1 MPEKLRTPSPR
12 ILLDENVD
20 RLLKSHFHSDFEV
33 VTVPEKGWVGL
44 GGGEVLRRAD
54 EQFDVLVTM
63 DQNLPY
69 QQNLPAFEVA
79 VVVLKAPSNA
89 FSDVVKLMPKGTSRF
104 AMRKRG
110 KQPSWPHNP
119 RS

>member
-1 MPEKLRTPSPR
+1 MPEQSRDPTVR

-33 VTVPEKGWVGL
+33 VTVPEHGWAGL
-44 GGGEVLRRAD
+44 SDGEVLRRAD

-69 QQNLPAFEVA
+69 QQNLPAYEVA

-89 FSDVVKLMPKGTSRF
+89 FPDVVELMPRVNEQVRDVKEGEATVV
-104 AMRKRG
+104 AA
-110 KQPSWPHNP
+110 
-119 RS
+119 